1 MSTPDPLDSAI
12 PVGSGPGTTVPPSS
26 SSATP
31 GSTPPPPPPPPP
43 GTPPTAAGTPPLT
56 KPKGSDKIW
65 ALVAHLSGFVGL
77 PLLLPAIIY
86 LAMKDDSA
94 YVADNAREA
103 LNFHISWLIYSLC
116 AIPLTFILIGMPILV
131 LLWIAGL
138 VLAIV
143 AALKAA
149 DGGCYRY
156 PLTIRLVK

>member
-26 SSATP
+26 SSPNP
-31 GSTPPPPPPPPP
+31 GSTPPPPPPPFAS
-43 GTPPTAAGTPPLT
+43 TPPPATPPVE
-56 KPKGSDKIW
+56 KPRGSDKIW

-77 PLLLPAIIY
+77 PILLPAIVY

-103 LNFHISWLIYSLC
+103 LNFHISWIIYSLC
-116 AIPLTFILIGMPILV
+116 AFALSFILIGMPILF

-138 VLAIV
+138 VLAVI

-156 PLTIRLVK
+156 PLTIRLIK